1 MFRTKHGFTL
11 QSSEKI
17 KFPLNLIQELMNEK
31 LSNKL
36 KLQLSDPLATASGT
50 LPEWCH
56 SLAAL
61 CPPAFPLDLRFS
73 LLAATAFGV
82 DRAVAS
88 LQIAH
93 DRSPQRVSLQL
104 IWNVSTGT

>member
-1 MFRTKHGFTL
+1 MQTTGRGL
-11 QSSEKI
+11 PVNI
-17 KFPLNLIQELMNEK
+17 IQELMSEK

-50 LPEWCH
+50 LPDWCQE
-56 SLAAL
+56 LAAL
-61 CPPAFPLDLRFS
+61 CPPAFPLDLRLA

-88 LQIAH
+88 LQSAH
-93 DRSPQRVSLQL
+93 DRSPQRVSWDCIRKSLDM
-104 IWNVSTGT
+104 